1 MTRPQLKSDSALDA
15 RRVIPPRTRIELA
28 SPAPRGQRHEQ
39 MKNVVL
45 PLLGAGLMPDAVF
58 TQLRGMYEADVSDGE
73 IRNIIAWALSKNPQP
88 CGCRSKVRNS
98 ACDSGILHA
107 IPCLM
112 ILICVFLSVPILPT
126 SLAFSD
132 YGISPLLP
140 RFVSNYS
147 RSPSE

>member
-88 CGCRSKVRNS
+88 CGCRSKDRNS

-112 ILICVFLSVPILPT
+112 ILICVFLSV
-126 SLAFSD
+126 
-132 YGISPLLP
+132 
-140 RFVSNYS
+140 
-147 RSPSE
+147 